1 MAEKT
6 KLTKAGL
13 NKLQDELSTLVHVT
27 REQVK
32 QQLAEARAQGDL
44 SENADYDAARGK
56 QAEVEGRI
64 KEIEDILANYDL
76 IEENS
81 KNSTKVGLGSTV
93 TVRYVDLDKESTY
106 MIVGSVEADALNN
119 KISNESPLG
128 AALIG
133 NVVGKEVEV
142 KVNNKIF
149 KVLITKIEI
158 K

>member
-1 MAEKT
+1 M
-6 KLTKAGL
+6 
-13 NKLQDELSTLVHVT
+13 
-27 REQVK
+27 
-32 QQLAEARAQGDL
+32 QLLLWIQIFIKDL
-44 SENADYDAARGK
+44 
-56 QAEVEGRI
+56 
-64 KEIEDILANYDL
+64 LA
-76 IEENS
+76 
-81 KNSTKVGLGSTV
+81 
-93 TVRYVDLDKESTY
+93 YVDLNKESTY

>member
-81 KNSTKVGLGSTV
+81 KNSNKVGLGSTV

>member
-81 KNSTKVGLGSTV
+81 KNSNKVGLGSTV
-93 TVRYVDLDKESTY
+93 TVRYVDLDKERTY